1 MILQIL
7 MLCERKIKG
16 SEKETAAVCR
26 RMCRDDKAS
35 TSRILYFKKARDV
48 TNHSLFFFPFYGKD
62 LLLKYKP
69 DGIVMG

>member
-16 SEKETAAVCR
+16 GEKETAAVCR

-48 TNHSLFFFPFYGKD
+48 TNHSPFFFFLFMEKI
-62 LLLKYKP
+62 LKYKP